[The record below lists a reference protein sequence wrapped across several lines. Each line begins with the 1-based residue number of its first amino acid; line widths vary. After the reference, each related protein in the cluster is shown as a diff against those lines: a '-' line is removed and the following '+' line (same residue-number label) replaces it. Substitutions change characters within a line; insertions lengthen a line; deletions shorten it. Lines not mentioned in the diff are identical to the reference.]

1 MFLSPSGCPK
11 IAEAPLGALGSI
23 MEALLLL
30 YALGQVSVQL
40 AVLLRARGP
49 GDHHVGV
56 ERQPGLVEPTH
67 AGGVHEHHKYGCP
80 IIIRHESREG
90 TDLPLLDQFE
100 VR

>member
-1 MFLSPSGCPK
+1 
-11 IAEAPLGALGSI
+11 

-56 ERQPGLVEPTH
+56 ERQPGLVESTH
-67 AGGVHEHHKYGCP
+67 AGGVHEHHEDGCP